1 MSGFR
6 YITQRVL
13 QTLLVLWLV
22 ATILFLLFRLM
33 PGNPLAAYID
43 PTFTAEQQEYLL
55 QSFGLDKPLYE
66 QYFLFLSNLLHGE
79 LGQSFF
85 YKKPVSEV
93 IMAAFPNTIALTLG
107 ALILAY
113 AFGVIVGALMAW
125 KRGTWIEG
133 VGIPAVLVT
142 RATPEFWLGM
152 LLLAF
157 FSFGLGWLPGGGA
170 NTAGTTYGS
179 EWARIFSLDFL
190 RHLIL
195 PALALA
201 LYLQGLPLLL
211 MRTNVLDVMQEDFIT
226 MARTKGLSTWAIVIR
241 HAARNALLP
250 VATAFA
256 LGIGQSVGGNV
267 VVETVFS
274 WPGLGRMLVDAV
286 SSSDYPLA
294 QGAFLLITTVLITM
308 NLVAD
313 LLYTVLDPRVSHAG
327 A

>member
-1 MSGFR
+1 MLGLR
-6 YITQRVL
+6 RIAQRLV
-13 QTLLVLWLV
+13 QTLFVLWVV

-33 PGNPLAAYID
+33 PGSPLAAYID
-43 PTFTAEQQEYLL
+43 PTFTAEQQELL
-55 QSFGLDKPLYE
+55 LSSFGLDRPLHE
-66 QYFLFLSNLLHGE
+66 QYLLFLGNLLQGE

-85 YKKPVSEV
+85 YKRPVGEV
-93 IMAAFPNTIALTLG
+93 IMSAFPNTIALTLG
-107 ALILAY
+107 ALIVAY
-113 AFGVIVGALMAW
+113 AFGVIAGALMAW

-133 VGIPAVLVT
+133 VGIPAVLAT
-142 RATPEFWLGM
+142 RAAPEFWLGM
-152 LLLAF
+152 LLLAV

-170 NTAGTTYGS
+170 NAAGTTYDS
-179 EWARIFSLDFL
+179 EWARMFSLDFL

-195 PALALA
+195 PAFALA

-211 MRTNVLDVMQEDFIT
+211 MRTNMLDVMQEDFIT
-226 MARTKGLSTWAIVIR
+226 MARMKGLSTWGIVIR

-256 LGIGQSVGGNV
+256 LGLGQSVGGNV

-286 SSSDYPLA
+286 ASSDYPLA
-294 QGAFLLITTVLITM
+294 QGAFLLITAVLVTM

-313 LLYTVLDPRVSHAG
+313 LLYTVLDPRVSHARR
-327 A
+327 